1 MTAVHR
7 QIDRHIDVGSV
18 LRGAVCDLYS
28 NLVTRP
34 TGAAVRAAIEA
45 MLGESSSESDQ
56 GMVITIDFSRVNLL
70 DFSCADEIV
79 AKLLLQHVDAS
90 PPLDRFVT
98 FRGMRED
105 HIDAVQAVLERR
117 TLALIWE
124 RDGMLDLLGA
134 VDTESRRHRETV
146 RAMGPV
152 WPASVAETL
161 ALSVADSER
170 QLETL
175 WRRRLLMR
183 TERGFLVPMIITE
196 RAA

>member
-1 MTAVHR
+1 MTLVNR
-7 QIDRHIDVGSV
+7 PIDRHIDVGSV

-34 TGAAVRAAIEA
+34 TGAAVRAAIES
-45 MLGESSSESDQ
+45 MLGEDGG

-79 AKLLLQHVDAS
+79 AKLLLQQVEADGS
-90 PPLDRFVT
+90 VDRFVT

-105 HIDAVQAVLERR
+105 HIDAVEAVLERR
-117 TLALIWE
+117 ALALIWE

-134 VDTESRRHRETV
+134 VDDEARRHWEAV
-146 RAMGPV
+146 RAIGPV
-152 WPASVAETL
+152 WPAPVAERL
-161 ALSVADSER
+161 ASSVEDSAS

-183 TERGFLVPMIITE
+183 TDRGFLVPMIITE
-196 RAA
+196 QAA